1 VNIEEYIKNE
11 GYSPFASEETIARL
25 SKEEEKDRGLVKHDS
40 IAPKNRPMAF
50 NQLITCNWIDPDL
63 FWGWRVRVEDGQA
76 QGFMTLLTVKEF
88 HSAES
93 DVRTKM
99 GGPARGAVGDVT
111 AGLNCIFAM
120 RRFCPVIEIT
130 HTFDKSILI
139 GQTLETENI
148 SFVKSDGIITQTGV
162 QRIAETGEQI
172 GTYKAICK
180 DLKHER

>member
-1 VNIEEYIKNE
+1 MTKRIKMTVLLIFVLFV
-11 GYSPFASEETIARL
+11 GFVS
-25 SKEEEKDRGLVKHDS
+25 GLY
-40 IAPKNRPMAF
+40 F
-50 NQLITCNWIDPDL
+50 YDL

-130 HTFDKSILI
+130 HTFDKSIFGLI
-139 GQTLETENI
+139 NALYLFNI
-148 SFVKSDGIITQTGV
+148 SIESFFINPS
-162 QRIAETGEQI
+162 
-172 GTYKAICK
+172 
-180 DLKHER
+180 LLHLFSHNSFNF

>member
-1 VNIEEYIKNE
+1 
-11 GYSPFASEETIARL
+11 
-25 SKEEEKDRGLVKHDS
+25 
-40 IAPKNRPMAF
+40 
-50 NQLITCNWIDPDL
+50 
-63 FWGWRVRVEDGQA
+63 
-76 QGFMTLLTVKEF
+76 
-88 HSAES
+88 
-93 DVRTKM
+93 
-99 GGPARGAVGDVT
+99 
-111 AGLNCIFAM
+111 M

-162 QRIAETGEQI
+162 QRISETGEQI